1 MKDYPSREQDAGDRR
16 DGYKWNVDTS
26 LDGTPRVPDVL
37 LVSGSGPYADAW
49 HSFPATSAR
58 IAGVIGA
65 LGLSVEITE
74 DVEGGLAQPRA
85 SRLLVINIG
94 NPTDQRPPELIEA
107 ARNGIEDHLAG
118 GGALLGVHSSATS
131 LTTMSQWPAILG
143 GSWIRGRSM
152 HPPQSEGTIILSTSQ
167 HPITNEL
174 TDFVIFDE
182 RYSYLQTQ
190 PDITVLYEHSHNQ
203 LRHPLVW
210 ARQTDRFRVVYDGLG
225 HDTASY
231 NCAGHVE
238 LLRRSVLWLLGDL

>member
-1 MKDYPSREQDAGDRR
+1 M
-16 DGYKWNVDTS
+16 
-26 LDGTPRVPDVL
+26 DGTTHMPDVL

-58 IAGVIGA
+58 IAGIIRA

-74 DVEGGLAQPRA
+74 DVEGGLAQPGA
-85 SRLLVINIG
+85 SRLLVVNIG
-94 NPTDQRPPELIEA
+94 NPPDQRPPELIGA
-107 ARNGIEDHLAG
+107 ARAGIEDHLAG

-131 LTTMSQWPAILG
+131 LTTMPQWPAILG
-143 GSWIRGRSM
+143 GAWVRGRSM
-152 HPPQSEGTIILSTSQ
+152 HPPQSEAPLLLSTRQ
-167 HPITNEL
+167 HPITNGL
-174 TDFVIFDE
+174 TSFVIFDE
-182 RYSYLQTQ
+182 RYSYLQPQ
-190 PDITVLYEHSHNQ
+190 PDITVLYEHSYNG

-231 NCAGHVE
+231 DNGGHVE

>member
-1 MKDYPSREQDAGDRR
+1 M
-16 DGYKWNVDTS
+16 
-26 LDGTPRVPDVL
+26 PDVL
-37 LVSGSGPYADAW
+37 LVSGAGPYADAW
-49 HSFPATSAR
+49 HSFPETSAR
-58 IAGVIGA
+58 MAGIVAA

-74 DVEGGLAQPRA
+74 DVEGGLAQPGA
-85 SRLLVINIG
+85 SRLLVVNIG

-107 ARNGIEDHLAG
+107 VRTGIEDHLSS

-131 LTTMSQWPAILG
+131 LTTMSRWPAILG
-143 GSWIRGRSM
+143 GSWLRGRSM
-152 HPPQSEGTIILSTSQ
+152 HPRQSEATIMLAAGQ
-167 HPITNEL
+167 HPITKGL

-190 PDITVLYEHSHNQ
+190 RDITVLYEHSYNQ

-231 NCAGHVE
+231 NCAGHIQ